1 MARTALVVVQPAR
14 QGVQLTFTASDQL
27 NGNEFGNDGQTVLIV
42 RNTGAAPVNI
52 TMRAQESIDGD
63 LKVPDRVVSVPNG
76 IIAMA
81 LGIFLTDVYN
91 QANGTVAVDCAAS
104 LQLMALKIG

>member
-1 MARTALVVVQPAR
+1 MARTVLTVVQPAR
-14 QGVQLTFTASDQL
+14 QGVQLTFAASDQV
-27 NGNEFGNDGQTVLIV
+27 NGNEFSNDGQTVLIV
-42 RNTGAAPVNI
+42 RNTGGAPVNI

-81 LGIFLTDVYN
+81 LGTFLQDVYN
-91 QANGTVAVDCAAS
+91 QVNGTVAVDCAAS
-104 LQLMALKIG
+104 LQLMALKVG